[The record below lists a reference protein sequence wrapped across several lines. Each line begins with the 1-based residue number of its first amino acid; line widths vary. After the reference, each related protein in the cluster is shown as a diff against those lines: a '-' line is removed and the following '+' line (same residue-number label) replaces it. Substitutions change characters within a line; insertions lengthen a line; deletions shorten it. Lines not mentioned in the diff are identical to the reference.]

1 MTRRTRSGLRL
12 STLVVAAGL
21 VLAACS
27 SGGGSSA
34 SGASPAPASAPPA
47 TTPTAAASTTS
58 GSGCAS
64 LAGLQ
69 GAVNDHGT
77 QTLSGSSATL
87 TAGDFYFDAT
97 CLTATG
103 GGKVSVTVTNSGTAL
118 HNFSVTSLGIDQ
130 DVAAGATITVNVKL
144 PDSGTLGF
152 FCKYHSASGMV
163 GAFVIQ

>member
-1 MTRRTRSGLRL
+1 MLRIGRWHVRNHL
-12 STLVVAAGL
+12 QIPTDDAG
-21 VLAACS
+21 VS
-27 SGGGSSA
+27 SR
-34 SGASPAPASAPPA
+34 
-47 TTPTAAASTTS
+47 
-58 GSGCAS
+58 
-64 LAGLQ
+64 
-69 GAVNDHGT
+69 
-77 QTLSGSSATL
+77 
-87 TAGDFYFDAT
+87 FDAT